1 MEQLAL
7 IDNRLDVWSYGGGVQ
22 TVALAALI
30 KSGKLRRPDLVIMAD
45 TGRERSSTFDYLYE
59 IIAPELA
66 TIGLAVEIV
75 KAEQYAT
82 VGLFSSKGHV
92 LMPAFTDF
100 NGKIGKLPTHCSN
113 EWKTRVIHR
122 RLTERRIDS
131 VRMWLGISA
140 DEAHRMKDSPL
151 LWIENYY
158 PLCDLEIS
166 RAQCARIIQ
175 SMGWPM
181 PKKSACYDCPNQ
193 TDAEW
198 LEVKTEA
205 PSDFRKAIEEERVV
219 RANDPSIYFHKS
231 GVPLGEAVFNPADRR
246 EKFDGCD
253 SGICWT

>member
-1 MEQLAL
+1 MEQLTL

-22 TVALAALI
+22 TAALAALI
-30 KSGKLRRPDLVIMAD
+30 KQGKLRRPDLAVIAD
-45 TGRERSSTFDYLYE
+45 TGRERSSTFDYLRE
-59 IIAPELA
+59 IVAPELNE
-66 TIGLAVEIV
+66 IGLSVEVV

-82 VGLFSSKGHV
+82 VGLFSSKGHL
-92 LMPAFTDF
+92 LMPAFTTF
-100 NGKIGKLPTHCSN
+100 QGRPGKFPTHCSN

-122 RLTERRIDS
+122 WLTERRIES
-131 VRMWLGISA
+131 VRMRLGIST

-158 PLCDLEIS
+158 PLCDAEIS
-166 RAQCARIIQ
+166 RARCVEIIK
-175 SMGWPM
+175 SMGWPL

-198 LEVKTEA
+198 LEVKTDT
-205 PSDFRKAIEEERVV
+205 PHDFSKAVEEERIV
-219 RANDPSIYFHKS
+219 RLNDPSVYFHKS
-231 GVPLGEAVFNPADRR
+231 CKPLSEVIFSPTDRR